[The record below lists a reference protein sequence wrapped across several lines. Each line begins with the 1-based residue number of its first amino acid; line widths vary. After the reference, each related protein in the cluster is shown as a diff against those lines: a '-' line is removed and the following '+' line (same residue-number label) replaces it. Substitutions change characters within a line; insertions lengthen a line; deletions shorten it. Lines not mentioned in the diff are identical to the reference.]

1 MRQVLPL
8 FAAAIA
14 VVVVSAA
21 QSHSVP
27 SDFSVTLQRT
37 GCLGS
42 CPEYKVTILADG
54 SVQYEGQW
62 YVHAKGARNKTIPPS
77 GVEKLVQRLRSED
90 FFAWEEKKTSC
101 LDLPE
106 VHITVTMDGRHKHV
120 LEGCNEQGKILAL
133 ADAVDRAAGTKQW
146 VGQESRP

>member
-1 MRQVLPL
+1 MRQLLPL

-14 VVVVSAA
+14 LVVISVA
-21 QSHSVP
+21 QSRSVP
-27 SDFSVTLQRT
+27 SDFSLTLERT
-37 GCLGS
+37 ACLGT

-62 YVHAKGARNKTIPPS
+62 YVHAKGVRKKTIPPS
-77 GVEKLVQRLRSED
+77 DVEKLVQRLRSED
-90 FFAWEEKKTSC
+90 FFVWEEKKTTC

-106 VHITVTMDGRHKHV
+106 VHITVTLDGRHRHV
-120 LEGCNEQGKILAL
+120 LEGCNEAGKVFAL
-133 ADAVDRAAGTKQW
+133 ANAVDKTAGTKQW